1 MQALTSSA
9 SANYSTLTYK
19 GEPVASMSTAFRR
32 IEVALSQP
40 LEETWPVLLDLP
52 MALKFA

>member
-32 IEVALSQP
+32 IKVALSQP